1 MAPSLKWREAL
12 FPRQMAGT
20 LAALLGTAIKQDWL
34 CAHSFP
40 CTQDADLVVLPPF
53 LGSAVQAPLLSG
65 GGGPRART
73 PRAPPK
79 QRLSAPWKP
88 LTSRQRF
95 LVGIIVA
102 PAPPPKRCP
111 QRGCHGPSLIKV
123 APGHLHLTT
132 AFRRCRTLPLGASG
146 PCCLRPQ
153 TPSLAARQAWL
164 PNLPLHTQAA
174 SPHLGPLWKQP
185 CCVLGRMRVPCCSG
199 RPLSPFLFSVSIS
212 SSDGVVR
219 QAVPTCSDTATL
231 FCAQA
236 APGTW
241 VCGFTGFLIR
251 LGNFLASASS
261 GVSSAAAFP
270 GLQVGLPGCSRAP
283 QLSF

>member
-1 MAPSLKWREAL
+1 MLIWWYSRPSGVRRPSPPSFRGRGPTGRNPARSTETAAQCALETPDLKTAVPCGNHCGPGSSPEAVPTAWMSRS
-12 FPRQMAGT
+12 FPRS
-20 LAALLGTAIKQDWL
+20 LA
-34 CAHSFP
+34 
-40 CTQDADLVVLPPF
+40 
-53 LGSAVQAPLLSG
+53 SG
-65 GGGPRART
+65 
-73 PRAPPK
+73 
-79 QRLSAPWKP
+79 
-88 LTSRQRF
+88 
-95 LVGIIVA
+95 V
-102 PAPPPKRCP
+102 
-111 QRGCHGPSLIKV
+111 KV

-164 PNLPLHTQAA
+164 PNFPLHTRVA
-174 SPHLGPLWKQP
+174 SPHLGPLWKLP
-185 CCVLGRMRVPCCSG
+185 CCVLGRMHVPCRSR

-219 QAVPTCSDTATL
+219 QAVPTCSDAATL

-270 GLQVGLPGCSRAP
+270 GLQLGLPGCSSAP
-283 QLSF
+283 QLSSF